1 MAFPAGFINVP
12 AVRLRRSELL
22 LKRML
27 PVPVLV
33 FTEFSVRPPSGTVV
47 VPASLMFWV
56 AEAAELAGKKA
67 AAALS

>member
-1 MAFPAGFINVP
+1 MP
-12 AVRLRRSELL
+12 AVKPSKSALSE
-22 LKRML
+22 KRIL
-27 PVPVLV
+27 PAPVLV
-33 FTEFSVRPPSGTVV
+33 LSEFSVRPPSGTVV